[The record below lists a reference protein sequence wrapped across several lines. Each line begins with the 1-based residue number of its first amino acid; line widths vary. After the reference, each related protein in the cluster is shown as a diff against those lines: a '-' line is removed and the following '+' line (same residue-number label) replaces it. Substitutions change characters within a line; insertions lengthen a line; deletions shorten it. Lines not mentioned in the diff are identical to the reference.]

1 MLRGL
6 GLPDRRWT
14 PGRDPKAVRELT
26 ARSAKLHAEL
36 LSRWDSL
43 SEQYREALGEITSPE
58 AWAKTFEDNP
68 PVDVQR

>member
-1 MLRGL
+1 MTLTL
-6 GLPDRRWT
+6 TDLPADLQDEVART
-14 PGRDPKAVRELT
+14 REVV
-26 ARSAKLHAEL
+26 AKLHAEL